1 MRLLHEVINDRH
13 HHAEEPAITPL
24 GHVPEELLG
33 GERGTLHD
41 LANRFTQA
49 GLARPMASWIRH
61 GPTLPI
67 HPDELR
73 YVLGEERVRDVATL
87 AGMPSAALLER
98 RCRLLPPTVPALTP
112 EGELEDPL
120 HS

>member
-1 MRLLHEVINDRH
+1 MRLLHEVINDLR

-49 GLARPMASWIRH
+49 GLAWPMASWIRH

-73 YVLGEERVRDVATL
+73 HVLGEEGVRDMAAL
-87 AGMPSAALLER
+87 AGMSSATLPER
-98 RCRLLPPTVPALTP
+98 RCRLLPPTVHAMTPA
-112 EGELEDPL
+112 GELEDPL